1 MPRLDGTGPDGQ
13 GSMTGRG
20 MGRCTAADMWDKNS
34 FFGKIFR
41 TCCGRGKRNR
51 FFMTGL
57 PYRSKKSEETDI
69 ELLKERA
76 ETLKNELEKLNSL
89 INKNEQK

>member
-1 MPRLDGTGPDGQ
+1 
-13 GSMTGRG
+13 
-20 MGRCTAADMWDKNS
+20 
-34 FFGKIFR
+34 
-41 TCCGRGKRNR
+41 
-51 FFMTGL
+51 MTGL